1 MLFCSPFHN
10 KIFLFLLVFL
20 NIYSFFPWCF
30 KRTNFWLY
38 WFFYYI
44 YLLCF
49 INFCS
54 FIISLIKLSLDKR
67 PKLLQWPLPF
77 HLQPYTSV
85 MSLTIFLI
93 YLATLACLGFFLPK
107 CQVHIH
113 LRTFV
118 LAVLS
123 AQEALPPVSHITHL
137 LLSSGSCSNTTSLR
151 GLLITLYKV
160 WSLKCHSLSIQPAFL
175 LHSTHQHL
183 IHKWY
188 PTVCISVS
196 SQFHRI
202 RDFCLLCLLQY
213 FSPEPTTVPAQQ
225 RC

>member
-1 MLFCSPFHN
+1 MVVL
-10 KIFLFLLVFL
+10 I
-20 NIYSFFPWCF
+20 
-30 KRTNFWLY
+30 
-38 WFFYYI
+38 YYI

-123 AQEALPPVSHITHL
+123 DQEALPPVSHITHL
-137 LLSSGSCSNTTSLR
+137 LLSSVSCSNTTSLR

-175 LHSTHQHL
+175 LHSTHPHW

-188 PTVCISVS
+188 QLFVYLSLPNETK
-196 SQFHRI
+196 FHRI

-213 FSPEPTTVPAQQ
+213 FSPESTTVPAQW